1 MKKLTVFGFIPPN
14 KYATKDVIIYNPNTY
29 NFKVLT
35 SIFRFYRNRNFK
47 IVKES

>member
-1 MKKLTVFGFIPPN
+1 MIIKFIPPN
-14 KYATKDVIIYNPNTY
+14 KYSTKDEIIYRPDIY

-47 IVKES
+47 IVKGR

>member
-1 MKKLTVFGFIPPN
+1 MIIKFISPNKKLFLSDKITYRPDI
-14 KYATKDVIIYNPNTY
+14 Y

-47 IVKES
+47 IVKEN